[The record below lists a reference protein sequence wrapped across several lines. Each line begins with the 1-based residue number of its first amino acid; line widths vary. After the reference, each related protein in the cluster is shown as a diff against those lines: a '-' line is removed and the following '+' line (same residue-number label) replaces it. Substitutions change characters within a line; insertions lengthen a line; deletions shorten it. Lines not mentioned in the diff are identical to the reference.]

1 MTSKLTTR
9 LKIITICA
17 IFSLMIGHNRSEEF
31 YAQSEKVYNGSYQV
45 IMISVHDGDTF
56 AADIPDFPP
65 VIGDKIGIRL
75 DGIDT
80 PELNDKRPEIKIL
93 AQKARLVL
101 LTSLKNA
108 KRIIITNIK
117 RDKYFR
123 LDATVIADGVNLNE
137 LMIKLELAKPYNGG
151 KKSPW

>member
-1 MTSKLTTR
+1 MTSKLTSR
-9 LKIITICA
+9 LNIITICA
-17 IFSLMIGHNRSEEF
+17 VFSLIIGHNKSEEF
-31 YAQSEKVYNGSYQV
+31 YAQSEKIYNGSYQV

-56 AADIPDFPP
+56 TADIPEFPP
-65 VIGDKIGIRL
+65 VIGDRIGIRL
-75 DGIDT
+75 NNIDT

-93 AQKARLVL
+93 ALKAKFAL

-108 KRIIITNIK
+108 KKIIITDLK

-137 LMIKLELAKPYNGG
+137 QMIKLELAKPYDGG
-151 KKSPW
+151 KKTPW

>member
-1 MTSKLTTR
+1 MTSR
-9 LKIITICA
+9 FKIFTICVVLCW
-17 IFSLMIGHNRSEEF
+17 IIGYSKSTEF
-31 YAQSEKVYNGSYQV
+31 YTQSEKTYIGSYQV

-65 VIGDKIGIRL
+65 VIGDRIGIRL
-75 DGIDT
+75 NGIDT
-80 PELNDKRPEIKIL
+80 PELNDKRPEIKIM
-93 AQKARLVL
+93 AEKAKSVL

-108 KRIIITNIK
+108 KKIIITDLR

-123 LDATVIADGVNLNE
+123 LDATVIADGVNLNQ
-137 LMIKLELAKPYNGG
+137 LMVKLELAKPYDGG